1 MIMGISLMINLVT
14 TPAFT
19 LLPLLITT
27 YFKGGAI
34 ELAWVQSANGLGL
47 ILGGIAL
54 GVWGGF
60 KSKSRTAFTA
70 LFIGSW
76 GLIGFSQTPASM
88 FWFGIV
94 CVFVF
99 GFMNAIGNSSFFSV
113 LQAVIPHEIQGRVFT
128 LVMASSIAVSPIG
141 LAIAGPV
148 AELIGIRA
156 WFVIAGIAILLG
168 ASLGFMVP
176 GLKDLEKAFGGES
189 QER

>member
-1 MIMGISLMINLVT
+1 MLRRAVLAAFGMLVM
-14 TPAFT
+14 AFAS
-19 LLPLLITT
+19 
-27 YFKGGAI
+27 GGAAYAQYPDKPI
-34 ELAWVQSANGLGL
+34 KLVIPYRAGGGSDSLA
-47 ILGGIAL
+47 
-54 GVWGGF
+54 
-60 KSKSRTAFTA
+60 R
-70 LFIGSW
+70 
-76 GLIGFSQTPASM
+76 
-88 FWFGIV
+88 
-94 CVFVF
+94 
-99 GFMNAIGNSSFFSV
+99 V